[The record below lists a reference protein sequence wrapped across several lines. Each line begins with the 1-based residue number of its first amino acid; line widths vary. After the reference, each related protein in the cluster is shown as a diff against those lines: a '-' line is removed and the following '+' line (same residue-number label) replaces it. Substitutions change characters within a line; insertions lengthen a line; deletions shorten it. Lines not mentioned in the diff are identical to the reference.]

1 MMSGQQSKRRRIG
14 TELQTNFRFLFCRLF
29 ALLLFAF
36 SLLFGVSVGDSR
48 LFDGFAR
55 GRRRPLPV
63 DALDAVDDIDML
75 DTTDDVGEGGRLFD
89 SPPHCGGGLLVFFS
103 GIERIVTLI
112 VRRMHSCTH
121 TWMNKYASKQAKKQS
136 KSCRGWSQNSRR
148 HAKHVGRRRRRHGV
162 MGAMAAGRQATQR
175 HSSVARRLVRVV
187 MLGSRGGKFAEV

>member
-1 MMSGQQSKRRRIG
+1 MMSGQQSKRTRIG

-29 ALLLFAF
+29 ALLLFHYFFIAF
-36 SLLFGVSVGDSR
+36 WVSVGDSR

-121 TWMNKYASKQAKKQS
+121 TWMNKYASKQKQ
-136 KSCRGWSQNSRR
+136 KNNQRAAADGART
-148 HAKHVGRRRRRHGV
+148 HVV
-162 MGAMAAGRQATQR
+162 
-175 HSSVARRLVRVV
+175 
-187 MLGSRGGKFAEV
+187 KINK